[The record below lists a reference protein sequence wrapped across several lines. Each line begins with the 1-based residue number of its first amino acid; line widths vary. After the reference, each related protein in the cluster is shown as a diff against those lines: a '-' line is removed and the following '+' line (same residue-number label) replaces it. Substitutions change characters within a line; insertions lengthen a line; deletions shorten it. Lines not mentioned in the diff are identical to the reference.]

1 MNKQQQGY
9 GHGHGDSPYCCFHP
23 RELVVGVCP
32 HCLKA
37 RLLLLLAAKDDD
49 HAAAAALLRRRSRS
63 RSRSRTTSSSISLP
77 KVFALGSSFLQRLDS
92 RGHYTHRTDTDAA
105 AAAAPIPNDGN
116 YYSDDTATSVASLD
130 DSFISIKFED
140 NGKATWDSHKQQQV
154 VIATTTTNTKSK
166 TKQQQQQAPATRSS
180 SSSTVV
186 MMVPEHAKRGG
197 VTRWR
202 KQVVGRL
209 LQLARWK
216 RSKGGAATAS
226 HVGLDGKKQDGSKA
240 RGRPG
245 WIRSLTRRRA
255 AAAHG
260 DRAWS

>member
-1 MNKQQQGY
+1 MNKQQQQQQQGY
-9 GHGHGDSPYCCFHP
+9 GHGHGDSSYCCFHP

-37 RLLLLLAAKDDD
+37 RLLLLLAAKDDVKNP
-49 HAAAAALLRRRSRS
+49 HPIRRRSRS
-63 RSRSRTTSSSISLP
+63 RTTTSTSSISLP

-92 RGHYTHRTDTDAA
+92 RGHYTHRTDADAA
-105 AAAAPIPNDGN
+105 AAAAAPNPNPNPNPNDGN
-116 YYSDDTATSVASLD
+116 CSDDTTSVASLD

-140 NGKATWDSHKQQQV
+140 NGKATWDSPHKQQHQV
-154 VIATTTTNTKSK
+154 VIATTKQTNT
-166 TKQQQQQAPATRSS
+166 
-180 SSSTVV
+180 VV
-186 MMVPEHAKRGG
+186 MVPEHARRGG

-209 LQLARWK
+209 LQLARWNWK
-216 RSKGGAATAS
+216 RSKAASTAS

-240 RGRPG
+240 SRGRAG